1 MPKHK
6 AYTAASAVSCSP
18 LCNISLR
25 WSLLIMYN
33 HECLEHTRRMNSQIS
48 ILRSCFFLDI
58 GAFLGV
64 LFVCFHHGSRPQLD
78 STVIVFC
85 PSSLTT
91 AAVSHKRANYK
102 LFIWVY
108 FLKPF
113 GGGGGIWQSFFI
125 EYFFLKRSLLNHSVS
140 MLTQEL
146 LAVCPVEIR
155 AESGSRQSGRGRDG
169 PHMSHPPVTLGH
181 TVL

>member
-1 MPKHK
+1 MCYTQTMPKHK

-78 STVIVFC
+78 STVIVFW

-91 AAVSHKRANYK
+91 AAGSQKRDNNIV
-102 LFIWVY
+102 FICVY
-108 FLKPF
+108 FLKPL
-113 GGGGGIWQSFFI
+113 GGGGAFGRVFSLSISF
-125 EYFFLKRSLLNHSVS
+125 
-140 MLTQEL
+140 
-146 LAVCPVEIR
+146 
-155 AESGSRQSGRGRDG
+155 
-169 PHMSHPPVTLGH
+169 
-181 TVL
+181 